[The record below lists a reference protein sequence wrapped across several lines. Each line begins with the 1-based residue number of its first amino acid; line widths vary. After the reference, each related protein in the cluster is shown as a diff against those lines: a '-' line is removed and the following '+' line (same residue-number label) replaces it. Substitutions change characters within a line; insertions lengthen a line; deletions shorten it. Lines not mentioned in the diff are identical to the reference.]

1 MRLVRSTRQ
10 PRRLRYRLRTLLLIV
25 GVVGLVCG
33 WLSIR
38 LRRAHQQAHAVAAIE
53 AAGGYVD
60 YNYHRELMVPEG
72 EIYISTDAVLKR
84 PRGPEFLR
92 NMLGHHFFHKVT
104 EVQFTN
110 KPLDDL
116 SLLSQTTDIHT
127 LVLRR
132 IRINDLSPIVALRQ
146 LEYLEIF
153 DAQVH
158 DLSPLSQLPRLKTL
172 ILSRVPVADSDLVP
186 LFKLDSLEQ
195 ITLVQTS
202 VTATGTDQLHVALP
216 DCEVYWDGRSKAK

>member
-1 MRLVRSTRQ
+1 MRLVRSNRR
-10 PRRLRYRLRTLLLIV
+10 PRWLRYGLRTLLLIV

-38 LRRAHQQAHAVAAIE
+38 LRRAHQQADAVAAIE

-60 YNYHRELMVPEG
+60 YNYHRELMLPEH
-72 EIYISTDAVLKR
+72 ETYISTDSVVKR

-116 SLLSQTTDIHT
+116 SLLSQTIDIHT

-132 IRINDLSPIVALRQ
+132 TRIDDLSPIAALWQ
-146 LEYLEIF
+146 IEYLEIS

-158 DLSPLSQLPRLKTL
+158 DLSPLSQLPRLKKL
-172 ILSRVPVADSDLVP
+172 ILSGIPVTDSDLAP
-186 LFKLDSLEQ
+186 LFQLDTLEQ
-195 ITLVQTS
+195 ITLVRTS
-202 VTATGTDQLHVALP
+202 VTATGTDQLHAALP
-216 DCEVYWDGRSKAK
+216 DCEIYWDGRSNAK